1 MEVKEGG
8 VSGTQTDTRKATL
21 DVNSVLLIAVIVLMV
36 TGALLVIALYGQRA
50 ERLEIPEVQ
59 PAVRVAQEASFPVGA
74 SRLVRWGHRPVLV
87 VRLAERE
94 YVALEGAS
102 PNDGCLLEWEEAASR
117 IVSPCTYVVYDVDG
131 SAVTGLSTTPLQRY
145 PVFVRDGTVYVAR
158 I

>member
-1 MEVKEGG
+1 MQPEASKP
-8 VSGTQTDTRKATL
+8 TL
-21 DVNSVLLIAVIVLMV
+21 DANSLLLIAVIVLMV
-36 TGALLVIALYGQRA
+36 VGVLLVVGLYGQPA
-50 ERLEIPEVQ
+50 ERLEIPAVQ
-59 PAVRVAQEASFPVGA
+59 PAVRVAQEESFPVGG

-102 PNDGCLLEWEEAASR
+102 PSDGCVLEWEEDASR

-131 SAVTGLSTTPLQRY
+131 SVVTGLSTTPLQRY
-145 PVFVRDGTVYVAR
+145 PVFVREGTVYVAR

>member
-1 MEVKEGG
+1 M
-8 VSGTQTDTRKATL
+8 QTEARKPTL
-21 DVNSVLLIAVIVLMV
+21 DVNSLLLIAVIVLMV
-36 TGALLVIALYGQRA
+36 VGMLLVVALYGQPA

-59 PAVRVAQEASFPVGA
+59 PAVRVAQEESFPVGA

-131 SAVTGLSTTPLQRY
+131 SVVTGLSTTPLQRY

>member
-1 MEVKEGG
+1 
-8 VSGTQTDTRKATL
+8 VSGIETETRKTTL

-36 TGALLVIALYGQRA
+36 AGALLVMAMYGQSA
-50 ERLEIPEVQ
+50 ARLEIPEVQ
-59 PAVRVAQEASFPVGA
+59 PAVRVAQEESFPVGG
-74 SRLVRWGHRPVLV
+74 SRLVRWGDRPVLV

-94 YVALEGAS
+94 YVALQGAS
-102 PNDGCLLEWEEAASR
+102 PNDGCVLEWEEAASR

-131 SAVTGLSTTPLQRY
+131 SVVTGLSTTPLQRY

>member
-1 MEVKEGG
+1 
-8 VSGTQTDTRKATL
+8 VSGIETETRKTTL

-36 TGALLVIALYGQRA
+36 AGALLVMAMYGQPA

-59 PAVRVAQEASFPVGA
+59 PAVRVAQEESFPVGG
-74 SRLVRWGHRPVLV
+74 SRLVRWGDRPVLV

-94 YVALEGAS
+94 YVALQGAS
-102 PNDGCLLEWEEAASR
+102 PNDGCVLEWEEAASR

-131 SAVTGLSTTPLQRY
+131 SVVTGLSTTPLQRY

>member
-1 MEVKEGG
+1 M
-8 VSGTQTDTRKATL
+8 SGIETETRKTTL

-36 TGALLVIALYGQRA
+36 AGALLVMAMYGQSA

-59 PAVRVAQEASFPVGA
+59 PAVRVAQEESFPVGG
-74 SRLVRWGHRPVLV
+74 SRLVRWGDRPVLV

-94 YVALEGAS
+94 YVALQGAS
-102 PNDGCLLEWEEAASR
+102 PNDGCVLEWEEAASR

-131 SAVTGLSTTPLQRY
+131 SVVTGLSTTPLQRY

>member
-1 MEVKEGG
+1 M
-8 VSGTQTDTRKATL
+8 SGIETETRKTTL

-36 TGALLVIALYGQRA
+36 AGALLVMAMYGQPA
-50 ERLEIPEVQ
+50 ERLEIPDVQ
-59 PAVRVAQEASFPVGA
+59 PAVRVAQEEAFPVGG
-74 SRLVRWGHRPVLV
+74 SRLVRWGDRPVLV

-94 YVALEGAS
+94 YIAVQGAS
-102 PNDGCLLEWEEAASR
+102 PNDGCVLDWEEAASR

-131 SAVTGLSTTPLQRY
+131 SVVTGLSTTPLQRY

>member
-1 MEVKEGG
+1 MSGIQTEVREP
-8 VSGTQTDTRKATL
+8 TL

-36 TGALLVIALYGQRA
+36 AGMLLVVALYGQPA

-59 PAVRVAQEASFPVGA
+59 PAVRVSQEESFPVGA

-87 VRLAERE
+87 VRLAVRE

-102 PNDGCLLEWEEAASR
+102 PNDGCVLEWEEAASR

-131 SAVTGLSTTPLQRY
+131 SVVTGLSTTPLQRY

-158 I
+158 T

>member
-1 MEVKEGG
+1 M
-8 VSGTQTDTRKATL
+8 SGIQTEARKPAL
-21 DVNSVLLIAVIVLMV
+21 DVNSLLLIAVIVLMV
-36 TGALLVIALYGQRA
+36 AGMLLVVALYGQPA

-59 PAVRVAQEASFPVGA
+59 PAVRVAQEETFPVGA

-87 VRLAERE
+87 VRLSERE

-102 PNDGCLLEWEEAASR
+102 PNDGCVLEWEEAASR

-131 SAVTGLSTTPLQRY
+131 SAVSGLSTTPLQRY

>member
-1 MEVKEGG
+1 M
-8 VSGTQTDTRKATL
+8 SGIQTEARKATL
-21 DVNSVLLIAVIVLMV
+21 DVNSLLLIAVIVLMV
-36 TGALLVIALYGQRA
+36 AGMLLVVALYGQRA

-59 PAVRVAQEASFPVGA
+59 PAVRVSQEESFPVGA

-102 PNDGCLLEWEEAASR
+102 PNDGCVLEWEEAASR

-131 SAVTGLSTTPLQRY
+131 SVVTGLSTTPLQRY

-158 I
+158 T